1 MKINIVT
8 DTTATL
14 PLEYIEEE
22 NIHVFQIYY
31 NFEGKEYEEGDPS
44 KYDLFYEKFIESDS
58 FPTTSQPPLGKL
70 IEVFNKALEDNPD
83 AVIVMPISE
92 KLSGTHNTC
101 ILAKEMIGDERIHIY
116 NTKTTTINL
125 KRQVEY
131 VVELIKKGFD
141 IEEILI
147 RLKKH
152 RENQSVYFIP
162 DSLEYLKR
170 GGRLSSASAAI
181 GDILNIKPIISVLDD
196 GSLGL
201 VEKHRGFN
209 KAMTKIEGFIP
220 DDIKYLSVVYVYN
233 KEKALKVHEK
243 MQEMYPHID
252 VKFEEVSSVI
262 GCHIGPGT
270 VGLLYG
276 TYQDLDKQ

>member
-8 DTTATL
+8 DSTATL
-14 PLEYIEEE
+14 PLEYIEKE

-31 NFEGKEYEEGDPS
+31 NFEGKEYEEGDPT
-44 KYDLFYEKFIESDS
+44 KYDLFYEKFIESED
-58 FPTTSQPPLGKL
+58 FPTTSQPPIGKL
-70 IEVFNKALEDNPD
+70 IEIFNKALENNPD

-92 KLSGTHNTC
+92 KLSGTYNSC

-116 NTKTTTINL
+116 NAKTTTLNL

-131 VVELIKKGFD
+131 VVELRNKNFD
-141 IEEILI
+141 IDEILK
-147 RLKKH
+147 RLKIH

-162 DSLEYLKR
+162 ESLEYLKR
-170 GGRLSSASAAI
+170 GGRLSSTSATI
-181 GDILNIKPIISVLDD
+181 GDLLNIKPIVSVMED

-201 VEKHRGFN
+201 IEKVRGFN
-209 KAMTKIEGFIP
+209 KAMNKIESFIP
-220 DDIKYLSVVYVYN
+220 EDIKYLSVVYVYN
-233 KEKALKVHEK
+233 KEKAMNIYEK
-243 MQEMYPHID
+243 MQQKYPNID

-270 VGLLYG
+270 IGVLFG
-276 TYQDLDKQ
+276 TYLDLE